1 MNVLRSPS
9 TWAWVVCAIA
19 FASGV
24 ALAVLVFLERDDLPV
39 AIVDQ
44 LPFYVG
50 GAVFVP
56 FLGVTAA
63 IILRRLPRHP
73 LGWIIMVAAGSIILD
88 TAARWIVIEGWYL
101 APGSL
106 PGVEVAAWFA
116 EWSWYPAMMALLTF
130 VPLLFP
136 DGRPPSPRWRPVVII
151 LIVWL
156 VLATVGYAVYPSEPA
171 DFVDVPRAIAS
182 DAAFPLAVLMVLTPV
197 AIGTGWAA
205 VLVRRRRARGD
216 EREQLRWMLWAAAIA
231 VVGWAVLF
239 ATGVAG
245 VGWGDWSPV
254 VAILLGWG
262 PLALVFLAV
271 TIAIVKYRLY
281 DIDLVINRTLVYGA
295 LTITSLAVY
304 GAVVLAVGSIAP
316 ASADWRVSVLVV
328 LVVAIAAYPLREWL
342 QRIVNRLM
350 YGDRDNPARA
360 MSRLARQVADTALAE
375 DLMPAV
381 TAGVGE
387 ALRVPYVAVVPA
399 GSARPIAAYGTR
411 TSEAQAFPLVHQG
424 EAIGTLEVGLRA
436 RGEAFSAADRRVLED
451 LARQVAGTVRA
462 VQLAEDLQ
470 ASREQLVLAREEE
483 RRRLR
488 RDIHDGIGSAL
499 AALALQAGN
508 LRRSLPPDSN
518 GAEERVTR
526 LEGGIR
532 DAVLDIRRIVDDLRP
547 PALDDLGLAGAIHE
561 RADSLLPGRTT
572 LDLRTRGAV
581 LPAALEVAA
590 YRIATEAMTNAARHS
605 GASSVLVR
613 LDAGDGALR
622 IEVSDDGDGMADTDA
637 AGAGAGAG
645 IGLRSMRERAGEL
658 GGSFEVV
665 TRPGGGTTVRA
676 ALPIPPEGEGAGHDR

>member
-9 TWAWVVCAIA
+9 MWAWVVCAIA
-19 FASGV
+19 FTSAV
-24 ALAVLVFLERDDLPV
+24 ALAVLVLLERDDLPV

-56 FLGVTAA
+56 FIGVPAA

-73 LGWIIMVAAGSIILD
+73 IGWIIMVASGSIILD

-116 EWSWYPAMMALLTF
+116 EWTWYPAMIALLTF

-136 DGRPPSPRWRPVVII
+136 DGRPPSRRWRPVVIA

-156 VLATVGYAVYPSEPA
+156 VLATVGYALYPSEPV
-171 DFVDVPRAIAS
+171 DFVDVPRAIRT
-182 DAAFPLAVLMVLTPV
+182 DAALPLALLMVLTPL

-231 VVGWAVLF
+231 AVGWAVLF
-239 ATGVAG
+239 ATGAAG

-262 PLALVFLAV
+262 PLALVLLAV

-295 LTITSLAVY
+295 LTITALAVY
-304 GAVVLAVGSIAP
+304 GAVVLAVGSVAP
-316 ASADWRVSVLVV
+316 TPADWRVSVLVV

-342 QRIVNRLM
+342 QRVVNRLM
-350 YGDRDNPARA
+350 YGDRDDPARA
-360 MSRLARQVADTALAE
+360 MSRLARRVSDTAVAE
-375 DLMPAV
+375 DLLPAV
-381 TAGVGE
+381 TTGVGE
-387 ALRVPYVAVVPA
+387 ALRVPYVAVVTA
-399 GSARPIAAYGTR
+399 GSAHPIAAYGTR
-411 TSEAQAFPLVHQG
+411 TTEPQEFELVHQG
-424 EAIGTLEVGLRA
+424 ESIGILEVGRRS
-436 RGEAFSAADRRVLED
+436 RGEPFSAADRRVLED

-470 ASREQLVLAREEE
+470 SSREQLVLAREEE

-508 LRRSLPPDSN
+508 LRRSLPVGTD
-518 GAEERVTR
+518 GAEERATR
-526 LEGGIR
+526 LESGIR

-547 PALDDLGLAGAIHE
+547 PALDDLGLAGAVRE
-561 RADSLLPGRTT
+561 RADSLLPGRVT
-572 LDLRTRGAV
+572 LDIRTRGSV
-581 LPAALEVAA
+581 LPAATEVAA
-590 YRIATEAMTNAARHS
+590 YRITTEAMTNAARHS

-613 LDAGDGALR
+613 ILAADGALR
-622 IEVSDDGDGMADTDA
+622 IEVSDDGDGVDGVDDA
-637 AGAGAGAG
+637 TSAGV
-645 IGLRSMRERAGEL
+645 GLRSMRERADEL
-658 GGSFEVV
+658 GGSCEVV
-665 TRPGGGTTVRA
+665 ARRGGGTTVRA
-676 ALPIPPEGEGAGHDR
+676 SLPIRLEREGRPG